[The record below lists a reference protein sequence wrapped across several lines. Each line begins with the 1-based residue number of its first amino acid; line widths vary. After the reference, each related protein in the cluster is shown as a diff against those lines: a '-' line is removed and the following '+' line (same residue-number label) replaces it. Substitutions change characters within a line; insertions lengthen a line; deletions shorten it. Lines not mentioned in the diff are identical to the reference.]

1 MPIGEWALEVACH
14 QIATWSELTTN
25 GTSLPVHVNVS
36 ARQLAQADFPET
48 VERVLS
54 ETGAHASDLALEITE
69 HALVAHADNA
79 ATTLRALRTM
89 GAAIVLDDFGTGY
102 SSLSHLKQFPI
113 DMVKVD
119 RLFVA
124 GLEAGSRDAAIV
136 AAILRMAESFGM
148 EVVAEGIETPRQVA
162 VLRELGCRLGQGYYF
177 GGAVPPHRLVP
188 EHGNGAPVETA
199 GNGPSH

>member
-1 MPIGEWALEVACH
+1 
-14 QIATWSELTTN
+14 
-25 GTSLPVHVNVS
+25 
-36 ARQLAQADFPET
+36 
-48 VERVLS
+48 VLS
-54 ETGAHASDLALEITE
+54 ESGAHASDLALEITE
-69 HALVAHADNA
+69 HALVTHADNA
-79 ATTLRALRTM
+79 ATTLRTLRTM

-119 RLFVA
+119 QLFVA

-136 AAILRMAESFGM
+136 GAILRMAESFGM

-177 GGAVPPHRLVP
+177 GGAVTPQRLVP
-188 EHGNGAPVETA
+188 EFATA
-199 GNGPSH
+199 RRSRSPATARAASRRSARRRRVRPRGPDR